1 MTFMEKVVRKNIPI
15 WDNCAETP
23 FMRELRSGMLPE
35 EKFRRYMIQDS
46 IYLKNY
52 ARIYGKA
59 IYHSSSL
66 KDIQVYYSILSL
78 VTKEES
84 AVRLSYLKRFGL
96 SDDDIEDME
105 PLPENQRYIDFLMEV
120 AEGGKIPE
128 IWMAVLPCM
137 LSYSYIFRKIEKIP
151 GTSGSKYYDFIQDYA
166 EDMYFENCKSW
177 CCFAEQ
183 KCRDLEAEEQERL
196 GRIFERASMLE
207 LDFWRMA
214 YRESREEIYI

>member
-1 MTFMEKVVRKNIPI
+1 
-15 WDNCAETP
+15 
-23 FMRELRSGMLPE
+23 
-35 EKFRRYMIQDS
+35 
-46 IYLKNY
+46 
-52 ARIYGKA
+52 
-59 IYHSSSL
+59 
-66 KDIQVYYSILSL
+66 
-78 VTKEES
+78 
-84 AVRLSYLKRFGL
+84 
-96 SDDDIEDME
+96 
-105 PLPENQRYIDFLMEV
+105 MEV

-151 GTSGSKYYDFIQDYA
+151 GTSRSKYYDFIQDYA

-207 LDFWRMA
+207 MDFWKYTLSSTLGIMIWNFFFVGAGYVFGDRVL
-214 YRESREEIYI
+214 SFFIK

>member
-1 MTFMEKVVRKNIPI
+1 MLFMEGILKQNRLLWDKCIDTMFVQDMKDGKLPI
-15 WDNCAETP
+15 EDFKE
-23 FMRELRSGMLPE
+23 
-35 EKFRRYMIQDS
+35 YMVQDS

-66 KDIQVYYSILSL
+66 RDIQVYYSILSL

-151 GTSGSKYYDFIQDYA
+151 GTSRSKYYDFIQDYA

-214 YRESREEIYI
+214 YRESREETDI

>member
-1 MTFMEKVVRKNIPI
+1 MEFMKEIVKKNIPI
-15 WDNCAETP
+15 WDICAETP
-23 FMRELRSGMLPE
+23 FIKELQAGILPE
-35 EKFRRYMIQDS
+35 EKFKQYMIQDS

-59 IYHSSSL
+59 IYHSENL

-78 VTKEES
+78 VTEEES
-84 AVRLSYLKRFGL
+84 AVRLSYLRRFGL

-105 PLPENQRYIDFLMEV
+105 AWPENQKYIDFLIKV
-120 AEGGKIPE
+120 AEGGNIPE

-137 LSYSYIFRKIEKIP
+137 LSYSYIFRKIEKMP
-151 GTSGSKYYDFIQDYA
+151 GTSRSKYYDFIQDYA

-177 CCFAEQ
+177 CRFAEQ
-183 KCRDLEAEEQERL
+183 KCRDLQAEEREKL
-196 GRIFERASMLE
+196 SRIFEEASLME

-214 YRESREEIYI
+214 YRGKGEGTDI

>member
-1 MTFMEKVVRKNIPI
+1 MTFMEGILRQNKPI
-15 WDNCAETP
+15 WDKCIATKFVQDMKN
-23 FMRELRSGMLPE
+23 GKLPIE
-35 EKFRRYMIQDS
+35 DFKEYIVQDS

-151 GTSGSKYYDFIQDYA
+151 GTSRSKYYDFIQDYA

-214 YRESREEIYI
+214 YRESREETDI